1 VTRILIL
8 QKKCWVIVLTN
19 RLDKIF
25 QNLKAKNEKAL
36 ITFSVSGYPDEET
49 SLEICKAISD
59 SGAHI
64 HELNIP
70 HEEAQADG
78 PIIQLANIE
87 SINNGITLDKTIN
100 IASKLRTYN
109 SELGICLM
117 GYLNNIFIYGIEK
130 FAKKINEAGVD
141 AVICV
146 DLPTDVK
153 EEKEL
158 NSALKKYEIALI
170 KLITPTTANQRIKEI
185 VKDASGF
192 LYSVNLKG
200 ITGVKTAQVTE
211 ANNQV
216 KKIKKHTNLPVV
228 AGFGI
233 KTEEDVKSF
242 SESDCSGIVIGSA
255 IIQKVTESVKK
266 NEDKHIVA
274 NVIRDYCKR
283 IIKILN

>member
-1 VTRILIL
+1 M
-8 QKKCWVIVLTN
+8 TN
-19 RLDKIF
+19 RLNKIF
-25 QNLKAKNEKAL
+25 QNLKDKNEKAL

-64 HELNIP
+64 HELNIA

-87 SINNGITLDKTIN
+87 SIKNGITLDKTIN
-100 IASKLRTYN
+100 IASKLRAYN
-109 SELGICLM
+109 PKLGICLM

-130 FAKKINEAGVD
+130 FAKKISEAGVD

-170 KLITPTTANQRIKEI
+170 KLITPTTDDQRIKEI
-185 VKDASGF
+185 VKGANGF
-192 LYSVNLKG
+192 IYSVNLKG
-200 ITGVKTAQVTE
+200 ITGVKTAQVND
-211 ANNQV
+211 ANEQV
-216 KKIKKHTNLPVV
+216 KRIKKYTNLPVV

-242 SESDCSGIVIGSA
+242 AKSDCSGIVIGSA
-255 IIQKVTESVKK
+255 IVEKIRQNLDKK
-266 NEDKHIVA
+266 QDKHIIA
-274 NVIRDYCKR
+274 NVIRDYCKNL
-283 IIKILN
+283 IKSLSQ

>member
-1 VTRILIL
+1 M
-8 QKKCWVIVLTN
+8 IVLAN
-19 RLDKIF
+19 RLNKIF
-25 QNLKAKNEKAL
+25 QNLKARNEKAL

-49 SLEICKAISD
+49 GLEICKAISD

-64 HELNIP
+64 HELNIA

-78 PIIQLANIE
+78 PTIQLANIE
-87 SINNGITLDKTIN
+87 SIKKGITLDKTIN
-100 IASKLRTYN
+100 MASQLRAYN
-109 SELGICLM
+109 PDLGICLM

-130 FAKKINEAGVD
+130 FAKNISKAGVD
-141 AVICV
+141 ALICV

-170 KLITPTTANQRIKEI
+170 KLITPTTDDQRIKDI
-185 VKDASGF
+185 VSEATGF
-192 LYSVNLKG
+192 IYSVNLKG

-211 ANNQV
+211 ANDQV
-216 KKIKKHTNLPVV
+216 KRIKKHTNLPVV

-242 SESDCSGIVIGSA
+242 SKSDCSGIVIGSA
-255 IIQKVTESVKK
+255 IVEKVTETVKK
-266 NEDKHIVA
+266 NQDKHIVA
-274 NVIRDYCKR
+274 NVIRDYCKKL
-283 IIKILN
+283 IESLN

>member
-1 VTRILIL
+1 M
-8 QKKCWVIVLTN
+8 IVLTN
-19 RLDKIF
+19 RLNKIF
-25 QNLKAKNEKAL
+25 QNLKDKNEKAL

-64 HELNIP
+64 HELNIA

-87 SINNGITLDKTIN
+87 SIKNGITLDKTIHM
-100 IASKLRTYN
+100 ASQLRAYN
-109 SELGICLM
+109 PELGICLM
-117 GYLNNIFIYGIEK
+117 GYLNNIFIYGIDK
-130 FAKKINEAGVD
+130 FAKRISEAGVD

-158 NSALKKYEIALI
+158 NSALKKYNIALI
-170 KLITPTTANQRIKEI
+170 KLITPTTDDQRIKEI
-185 VKDASGF
+185 VRDANGF
-192 LYSVNLKG
+192 IYSVNLKG
-200 ITGVKTAQVTE
+200 ITGVKTAQITE
-211 ANNQV
+211 ANDQV
-216 KKIKKHTNLPVV
+216 KRIKKHTNLPVV

-233 KTEEDVKSF
+233 KTEGDVRSF
-242 SESDCSGIVIGSA
+242 SNSDCSGIVIGSA
-255 IIQKVTESVKK
+255 IVEKVTESVKN

-274 NVIRDYCKR
+274 NVIKEYCKK
-283 IIKILN
+283 IIKNLN

>member
-1 VTRILIL
+1 
-8 QKKCWVIVLTN
+8 LTN
-19 RLDKIF
+19 RLNKIF
-25 QNLKAKNEKAL
+25 QNLKDKNEKAL
-36 ITFSVSGYPDEET
+36 ITFSVSGYPDVET

-87 SINNGITLDKTIN
+87 SIKNGTTLDKTIN
-100 IASKLRTYN
+100 IASKLRAYN
-109 SELGICLM
+109 SEIGICLM
-117 GYLNNIFIYGIEK
+117 GYLNNIFIYGIDK

-146 DLPTDVK
+146 DLPADVK

-158 NSALKKYEIALI
+158 NSALRKFNIALI
-170 KLITPTTANQRIKEI
+170 KLITPTTDNQRIKEI
-185 VKDASGF
+185 VRDASGF
-192 LYSVNLKG
+192 IYSVNLKG
-200 ITGVKTAQVTE
+200 ITGVKTAQVNE

-216 KKIKKHTNLPVV
+216 KRIKKHTNLPVV

-233 KTEEDVKSF
+233 KTDEDVKSF
-242 SESDCSGIVIGSA
+242 SKSDCSGIVIGSA
-255 IIQKVTESVKK
+255 IVEEITKYSK
-266 NEDKHIVA
+266 NKENKHIVA
-274 NVIRDYCKR
+274 NVIKDYCKR
-283 IIKILN
+283 LIKNLN

>member
-1 VTRILIL
+1 M
-8 QKKCWVIVLTN
+8 TN

-25 QNLKAKNEKAL
+25 QNLKARNHKAL
-36 ITFSVSGYPDEET
+36 ITFSVSGYPNEET

-87 SINNGITLDKTIN
+87 SIKNGITLDKTIN

-170 KLITPTTANQRIKEI
+170 KLITPTTDDQRIKEI

-216 KKIKKHTNLPVV
+216 KKVKKHTNLPVV

-242 SESDCSGIVIGSA
+242 SKSDCSGIVIGSA
-255 IIQKVTESVKK
+255 IVEKVTESLKK
-266 NEDKHIVA
+266 KEDKHIVA
-274 NVIRDYCKR
+274 NVIKDYCKE
-283 IIKILN
+283 IIKNLN

>member
-1 VTRILIL
+1 M
-8 QKKCWVIVLTN
+8 TN

-49 SLEICKAISD
+49 GLEICKTISD

-64 HELNIP
+64 HELNIA

-87 SINNGITLDKTIN
+87 SIKNGITLDKTIN
-100 IASKLRTYN
+100 IASKLRAYN
-109 SELGICLM
+109 PELGICLM
-117 GYLNNIFIYGIEK
+117 GYINNIFIYGIEK
-130 FAKKINEAGVD
+130 FAKKISEAGVD

-170 KLITPTTANQRIKEI
+170 KLITPTTDDQRIKEI

-192 LYSVNLKG
+192 IYSVNLKG

-211 ANNQV
+211 ANEQV
-216 KKIKKHTNLPVV
+216 KRIKKHTNLPVV

-242 SESDCSGIVIGSA
+242 STSDCSGIVIGSV
-255 IIQKVTESVKK
+255 IVEKVTESVKK
-266 NEDKHIVA
+266 NEDKHIIA
-274 NVIRDYCKR
+274 NVIKDYCKKL
-283 IIKILN
+283 IKNLN

>member
-1 VTRILIL
+1 M
-8 QKKCWVIVLTN
+8 TN

-36 ITFSVSGYPDEET
+36 ITFSVSGYPNENT

-87 SINNGITLDKTIN
+87 SIKNGITLDKTIN
-100 IASKLRTYN
+100 IASKLRDYN

-130 FAKKINEAGVD
+130 FAKKVSEADID

-158 NSALKKYEIALI
+158 NSALKKYNIALI
-170 KLITPTTANQRIKEI
+170 KLITPTTDNQRIKDI

-192 LYSVNLKG
+192 IYSVNLKG
-200 ITGVKTAQVTE
+200 ITGVKTAQVNQ

-216 KKIKKHTNLPVV
+216 KRIQEHTNLPVV

-242 SESDCSGIVIGSA
+242 SKSDCSGIVIGSA
-255 IIQKVTESVKK
+255 IVEKVTECIK
-266 NEDKHIVA
+266 NKENKHIVA

-283 IIKILN
+283 LIKNLNK

>member
-1 VTRILIL
+1 M
-8 QKKCWVIVLTN
+8 TN
-19 RLDKIF
+19 RLKKIF

-49 SLEICKAISD
+49 SFEICKAISD

-64 HELNIP
+64 HELNIA

-87 SINNGITLDKTIN
+87 SIKNGITLDKTIDM
-100 IASKLRTYN
+100 ASRLRAYN
-109 SELGICLM
+109 SEIGICLM

-130 FAKKINEAGVD
+130 FAKKISEADVD

-158 NSALKKYEIALI
+158 NSALSKFNIALI
-170 KLITPTTANQRIKEI
+170 KLITPTTDNQRIKDI

-192 LYSVNLKG
+192 IYSVNLKG
-200 ITGVKTAQVTE
+200 ITGVKTAQVNE

-216 KKIKKHTNLPVV
+216 KRIQEHTNLPVV

-242 SESDCSGIVIGSA
+242 SKSDCSGIVIGSA
-255 IIQKVTESVKK
+255 IVEKVTECIK
-266 NEDKHIVA
+266 NKENKHIVA
-274 NVIRDYCKR
+274 NVIKDYCKGLT
-283 IIKILN
+283 KNLNK

>member
-1 VTRILIL
+1 MTS
-8 QKKCWVIVLTN
+8 

-36 ITFSVSGYPDEET
+36 ITFSVSGYPNEDT

-87 SINNGITLDKTIN
+87 SIKNGITLDKTIN
-100 IASKLRTYN
+100 IASKLRDYN

-130 FAKKINEAGVD
+130 FARKISDADID

-158 NSALKKYEIALI
+158 NSALKKYNIALI
-170 KLITPTTANQRIKEI
+170 KLITPTTDNQRIKDI

-192 LYSVNLKG
+192 IYSVNLKG
-200 ITGVKTAQVTE
+200 ITGVKTAQINE

-216 KKIKKHTNLPVV
+216 KRIQEHTNLPVV

-242 SESDCSGIVIGSA
+242 SKSDCSGIVIGSA
-255 IIQKVTESVKK
+255 IVEKVTECGK
-266 NEDKHIVA
+266 NKENKHIVA
-274 NVIRDYCKR
+274 NVIKDYCKR
-283 IIKILN
+283 LTKNLNK

>member
-1 VTRILIL
+1 M
-8 QKKCWVIVLTN
+8 TN
-19 RLDKIF
+19 RLNKIF
-25 QNLKAKNEKAL
+25 QNLKDKNEKAL
-36 ITFSVSGYPDEET
+36 ITFSVSGYPDAET

-87 SINNGITLDKTIN
+87 SIKNGTTLDKTIN
-100 IASKLRTYN
+100 IASKLRAYN
-109 SELGICLM
+109 SEIGICLM

-130 FAKKINEAGVD
+130 FAKKISEADVD

-146 DLPTDVK
+146 DLPADVK

-158 NSALKKYEIALI
+158 NSALKKFNIALI
-170 KLITPTTANQRIKEI
+170 KLITPTTDNQRIKEI
-185 VKDASGF
+185 VRDASGF
-192 LYSVNLKG
+192 IYSVNLKG
-200 ITGVKTAQVTE
+200 ITGVKTAQVNE

-216 KKIKKHTNLPVV
+216 KRIKKHTNLPVV

-233 KTEEDVKSF
+233 KTDEDVKSF
-242 SESDCSGIVIGSA
+242 SKSDCSGIVIGSA
-255 IIQKVTESVKK
+255 IVEEITKCSK
-266 NEDKHIVA
+266 NKENKHIVA
-274 NVIRDYCKR
+274 NVIKDYCKGL
-283 IIKILN
+283 IKNLN